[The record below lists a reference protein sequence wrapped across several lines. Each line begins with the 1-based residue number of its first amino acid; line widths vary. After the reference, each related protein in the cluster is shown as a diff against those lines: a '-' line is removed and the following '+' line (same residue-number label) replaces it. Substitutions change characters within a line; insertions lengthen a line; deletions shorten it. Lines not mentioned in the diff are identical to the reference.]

1 MHIVK
6 DKRAAG
12 QLKCAHG
19 ALPASVTIFN
29 DFDVSTFIDVSL
41 LVTVARPLKQK
52 QCFKHEHIA
61 IFKLILHIR
70 GNMQT

>member
-1 MHIVK
+1 MSSIVILTQLHKSMFQYIVK

-41 LVTVARPLKQK
+41 LVTVARPL
-52 QCFKHEHIA
+52 
-61 IFKLILHIR
+61 
-70 GNMQT
+70 

>member
-1 MHIVK
+1 MVK

-29 DFDVSTFIDVSL
+29 DFDVSTFINVSYRCPAI
-41 LVTVARPLKQK
+41 VTKTMLQA
-52 QCFKHEHIA
+52 
-61 IFKLILHIR
+61 
-70 GNMQT
+70 

>member
-41 LVTVARPLKQK
+41 LVTVARPL
-52 QCFKHEHIA
+52 
-61 IFKLILHIR
+61 
-70 GNMQT
+70 